1 MDELEL
7 FTFNFFL
14 FFMMTFII
22 FYMLF
27 YMPYTQWKI
36 IDSFKERKSMEN
48 MEDILSGNYN

>member
-1 MDELEL
+1 MDEFEV

-14 FFMMTFII
+14 FFMLTFII

-36 IDSFKERKSMEN
+36 IDTFSNNEKEN
-48 MEDILSGNYN
+48 MENILVGNYN